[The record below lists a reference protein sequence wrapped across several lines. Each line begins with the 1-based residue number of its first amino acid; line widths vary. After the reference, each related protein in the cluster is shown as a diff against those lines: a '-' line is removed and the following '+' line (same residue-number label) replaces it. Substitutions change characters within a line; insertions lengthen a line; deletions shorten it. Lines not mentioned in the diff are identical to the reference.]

1 MLEGKSMP
9 SNMAA
14 DTNHANFV
22 VKSKYHK
29 ISPLNE
35 FPLKFR
41 VQDNF
46 YVLCQFLASARL
58 QLTVEGKHWSRDLL
72 VQEAYWERQINRS
85 MANMAEKKKVCFF
98 QSGQI

>member
-1 MLEGKSMP
+1 MP

-29 ISPLNE
+29 IFPLNE

-41 VQDNF
+41 VQGNSVNF
-46 YVLCQFLASARL
+46 WHQQKVLAACWRARACPPTWRPI
-58 QLTVEGKHWSRDLL
+58 QITLTLL
-72 VQEAYWERQINRS
+72 
-85 MANMAEKKKVCFF
+85 
-98 QSGQI
+98 

>member
-1 MLEGKSMP
+1 MP

-29 ISPLNE
+29 ISPLIA

-41 VQDNF
+41 GQDNF

-58 QLTVEGKHWSRDLL
+58 QLTV
-72 VQEAYWERQINRS
+72 
-85 MANMAEKKKVCFF
+85 
-98 QSGQI
+98 